1 MGRFL
6 AGVASALF
14 LVTAGFFAW
23 TSGWEEQ
30 SLLPEAPAYAASPSV
45 LADNPKAPSAPEK
58 SKEEK
63 RFNRYDKDKDGTITQ
78 GEYLLSRQKAYA
90 KLDTNGDGTLSFS
103 EYSVKTRDK
112 FAKADGDRSKGLNRT
127 EFATTKPIRKAKP
140 KPDCPPASPTPL
152 RQPETSSE
160 GEEEAA

>member
-6 AGVASALF
+6 AGVTSALL
-14 LVTAGFFAW
+14 LVAAGFFAW
-23 TSGWEEQ
+23 SAGGKDQ
-30 SLLPEAPAYAASPSV
+30 AYLPDAPAYAASPEG

-63 RFNRYDKDKDGTITQ
+63 RFNRYDKDKNGTITQ

-90 KLDTNGDGTLSFS
+90 KLDTNGDGTLSFN
-103 EYSVKTRDK
+103 EYSVKTAAK
-112 FAKADGDRSKGLNRT
+112 FSKADGDRSKGLNRV
-127 EFATTKPIRKAKP
+127 EFATTKPVRKTKP
-140 KPDCPPASPTPL
+140 KPDCPPATPTPL
-152 RQPETSSE
+152 RQPEANGE

>member
-6 AGVASALF
+6 AGVASALL
-14 LVTAGFFAW
+14 LVAAGFFAW
-23 TSGWEEQ
+23 SSVGPDKP
-30 SLLPEAPAYAASPSV
+30 LLPDAPAYAASPEA

-90 KLDTNGDGTLSFS
+90 KLDTNGDGTLSFN

-112 FAKADGDRSKGLNRT
+112 FSKADGDRSKGLNRA
-127 EFATTKPIRKAKP
+127 EFATTKPVRKAKP
-140 KPDCPPASPTPL
+140 KPDCPPATPTPL
-152 RQPETSSE
+152 RQPETSS
-160 GEEEAA
+160 GDEEEAA